1 MTSFEKVNKVWCD
14 LEEAYVKRNN
24 GLSRMDF
31 LKKILMYDSGE
42 AAIRNLGKKVSDDRG
57 DECRL
62 QLWSFPDSWYG

>member
-31 LKKILMYDSGE
+31 LK
-42 AAIRNLGKKVSDDRG
+42 NLNVR
-57 DECRL
+57 
-62 QLWSFPDSWYG
+62 